1 MRMEK
6 ANYHQWIASI
16 IFFSF
21 IVLCVSGIPA
31 VYTDPIPHSS
41 LSIVFYSTLYIAQN
55 ALFACLLGLIVSP
68 IIVWVRSVW
77 LKYTVTA
84 LLVSTGLFF
93 CFMNAKVY
101 AFWRIYI
108 NSDVLQL
115 YLDGRSKVFEVSAA
129 MVNWIWMV
137 VIIFLFIG
145 CLITLFSKK
154 IATHFCI
161 KKIIG
166 IFLGF
171 FLVSQVIFI
180 ALVKKND
187 MSLLQYAVKVP
198 YYYDSSIVHG
208 LQVAGVSLFPATSTS
223 GEIQRVFS
231 DDQSLH
237 YPLHP
242 LQYHLPSHPL
252 NVLLIVVD
260 TLRYDMINSIDMPH
274 VTQFAQHADQFMD
287 NISGGDCTKPGIFSL
302 FYSIPATYWHPVD
315 DHHQGSILIRAFQAN
330 HYQFGIYASAP
341 LTSPPFDQT
350 VFVTLPHIQLSTPG
364 ATAVQRDEQV
374 TRDMQHF
381 LNKQS
386 HRHRPFFGFIFYD
399 APHAYNALPLKVP
412 FYPTRA
418 LNYFTVNNRTVS
430 KPIFNLYKNA
440 VFFDDEQIYRLI
452 TTLKTDHLLKN
463 TIVIITSDH
472 GQEFNEYRNDYWE
485 HASGFSKYQVRTPMI
500 IAWPHRAPHV
510 YTNQTTHYDI
520 APTLLKRVL
529 GVRNPTRD
537 YSIGDDIFS
546 KKQLHSVITG
556 NYAYFAL
563 VSSHDMM
570 QFHYSG
576 LYRFTNLEMKPIH
589 QTKHDTRMIDNTLH
603 EMTRF
608 SG

>member
-1 MRMEK
+1 MEK
-6 ANYHQWIASI
+6 ANHHQWIASI
-16 IFFSF
+16 IFLSF
-21 IVLCVSGIPA
+21 LVLCVSGIPA
-31 VYTDPIPHSS
+31 VYTDPIPHSA
-41 LSIVFYSTLYIAQN
+41 LSIGFYSLIYIAQN
-55 ALFACLLGLIVSP
+55 AFFACLLGLVVSP
-68 IIVWVRSVW
+68 VIAWARSPF
-77 LKYTVTA
+77 LKFGVT
-84 LLVSTGLFF
+84 LLLLSTGLFF

-108 NSDVLQL
+108 NGDVLQL

-137 VIIFLFIG
+137 VIIFLVLGCFI
-145 CLITLFSKK
+145 TAFSKK
-154 IATHFCI
+154 IAQYFQL
-161 KKIIG
+161 KKIIS

-171 FLVSQVIFI
+171 FLASQIIFI
-180 ALVKKND
+180 GLVKKND

-198 YYYDSSIVHG
+198 YFYDSSIVHG
-208 LQVAGVSLFPATSTS
+208 LQVSGVSLFPATSTS
-223 GEIQRVFS
+223 GEIQHVFS
-231 DDQSLH
+231 DDQALR

-242 LQYHLPSHPL
+242 LQYHLPPHPL

-260 TLRYDMINSIDMPH
+260 TLRYDMINPVDMPH

-302 FYSIPATYWHPVD
+302 FYSIPATYWHPAD
-315 DHHQGSILIRAFQAN
+315 DHRAGAILIRAFQAN

-350 VFVTLPHIQLSTPG
+350 VFATLPHIQLSTPG

-374 TRDMQHF
+374 THDMQHF
-381 LNKQS
+381 LTAES
-386 HRHRPFFGFIFYD
+386 HRHQPFFGFIFYD
-399 APHAYNALPLKVP
+399 APHAYNALPLKTP
-412 FYPTRA
+412 FYPTHA
-418 LNYFTVNNRTVS
+418 LNYFTVNNRTVPQ
-430 KPIFNLYKNA
+430 PIFNLYKNA
-440 VFFDDEQIYRLI
+440 VFFDDEQIHQLI
-452 TTLKTDHLLKN
+452 TTLKSDDLLKN

-500 IAWPHRAPHV
+500 IAWPHRSPRV
-510 YTNQTTHYDI
+510 YTYQTTHYDI

-529 GVRNPTRD
+529 GVRNPSRD
-537 YSIGDDIFS
+537 YSIGNDIFS
-546 KKQLHSVITG
+546 EKQLHTVITG

-563 VSSHDMM
+563 ISHHDMM

-589 QTKHDTRMIDNTLH
+589 QDKHDTKMIDNTLH